1 MRGMRH
7 GSYCHGTVGTAMGQL
22 QPWVSCKEPA
32 GGGGRG
38 MEDVKAG
45 RNAGESGRG
54 REGRGDRDTA
64 RGTGRDEAATG
75 LQLHQRERES

>member
-1 MRGMRH
+1 
-7 GSYCHGTVGTAMGQL
+7 
-22 QPWVSCKEPA
+22 
-32 GGGGRG
+32 

-45 RNAGESGRG
+45 RNVGESGRG

-75 LQLHQRERES
+75 LQLRQREREL

>member
-1 MRGMRH
+1 MVR
-7 GSYCHGTVGTAMGQL
+7 TAIGQMARFVL
-22 QPWVSCKEPA
+22 PSVSCKTRRRCT

-75 LQLHQRERES
+75 LQLRQREREL